1 MNALKIAAQII
12 GYIAIA
18 ESVLVFIS
26 TKREKILI
34 FKLIDDVL
42 WFFNMLFMGNYTGAV
57 LNAIAVGRELVFFNR
72 GRKKW
77 ASHKF
82 WLFFFMAVMLVSPIL
97 TWAGPVSILPAAGSA
112 VAVICFYAQ
121 KPIMTK
127 CFAYFAQGAWLAY
140 AILTT
145 NTASTVCNVIALVSA
160 TIGLIHELIVKRK
173 AKRNAILKDYDKY
186 HDKDFIPQTDQSTET
201 ASGGNAE
208 NK

>member
-1 MNALKIAAQII
+1 MKALEIAAQII

-57 LNAIAVGRELVFFNR
+57 LNAIAVGRELVFYNR

-82 WLFFFMAVMLVSPIL
+82 WLFFFMAGMLVSPVL
-97 TWAGPVSILPAAGSA
+97 TWAGPVSILPSAGSA

-127 CFAYFAQGAWLAY
+127 CLAYFSQGAWLAY
-140 AILTT
+140 AILT
-145 NTASTVCNVIALVSA
+145 NNAASTVCNVISLVSA
-160 TIGLIHELIVKRK
+160 TIGIIYELTVKLK
-173 AKRNAILKDYDKY
+173 AKNNGALNNNDAK
-186 HDKDFIPQTDQSTET
+186 
-201 ASGGNAE
+201 SGDSGVEANEAVCGDAE

>member
-1 MNALKIAAQII
+1 MDVLKIAAQII

-140 AILTT
+140 AILTN

-173 AKRNAILKDYDKY
+173 AKRNAALKDHDKY
-186 HDKDFIPQTDQSTET
+186 SGGDFTPAATDT